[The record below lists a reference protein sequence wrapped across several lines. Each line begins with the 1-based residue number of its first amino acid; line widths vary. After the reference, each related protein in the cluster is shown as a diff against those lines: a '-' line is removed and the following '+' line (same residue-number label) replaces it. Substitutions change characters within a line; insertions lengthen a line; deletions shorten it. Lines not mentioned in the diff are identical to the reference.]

1 MLWHALKQSGLRLV
15 MLTGDNRA
23 TAQAIAKELGIAEFE
38 AEVLPQQ
45 KLAIVKKLQAEGRIR
60 CHGR

>member
-1 MLWHALKQSGLRLV
+1 

-23 TAQAIAKELGIAEFE
+23 TAEAIAKELGIVEFE

-45 KLAIVKKLQAEGRIR
+45 KLAIVKKASG
-60 CHGR
+60 